1 MANTTELTRNALARA
16 HHQSQLAGALAAG
29 VSLVGGLWLGLDF
42 IGLALA
48 PALYG
53 ALVKP
58 QLHAGA
64 EGEARALGLPE
75 TEPGALV
82 TLSDHYTLFNN
93 LHLSFEGKT
102 VEIDLLAVGP
112 NGVFVVEVKH
122 YRGHL
127 SGRGCSQYWTQKKT
141 SAHGNTY
148 TNTIRNPVGQV
159 WRQIL
164 ALRRWLGR
172 GGYRGSIE
180 GLVVCTYPG
189 VELDVASPKIPVVTV
204 PELAPWIERFQPKF
218 PQRAPHLPVLLLR
231 QLKDGR
237 MLQAHNRQASPL
249 GVRQRWMRDQAI
261 DRAASVMR
269 NRHPAPQHVSVFLKR
284 ALARKG
290 WQHDN
295 RQTQDQLTPPDP
307 PKSEESS

>member
-16 HHQSQLAGALAAG
+16 HHQNQLTSVLAASAG
-29 VSLVGGLWLGLDF
+29 MVGGWWLGLDF
-42 IGLALA
+42 VSLALA

-58 QLHAGA
+58 PLRAGA

-75 TEPGALV
+75 TEPGSLV
-82 TLSDHYTLFNN
+82 TLPDTYTLFNN
-93 LHLSFEGKT
+93 LCVPFDGKT
-102 VEIDLLAVGP
+102 IEIDLLAVGP
-112 NGVFVVEVKH
+112 NGVFIVEVKH

-127 SGRGCSQYWTQKKT
+127 TGNGCSQRWTQTKT
-141 SAHGNTY
+141 SARGHTY
-148 TNTIRNPVGQV
+148 TNTLRNPVGQT

-164 ALRRWLGR
+164 TLRQWLGR

-180 GLVVCTYPG
+180 GLVVCTHPG
-189 VELDVASPKIPVVTV
+189 VELDVASPKIPVITV
-204 PELAPWIERFQPKF
+204 PELAPWIEHFQPKF

-231 QLKDGR
+231 QLRDGR
-237 MLQAHNRQASPL
+237 TLQVPNHQASPL
-249 GVRQRWMRDQAI
+249 EAQPRWIRDQAV

-269 NRHPAPQHVSVFLKR
+269 NHPPQPQHVSVFLKR

-290 WQHDN
+290 WQRDT
-295 RQTQDQLTPPDP
+295 RQTQGQLTPPDQHKP
-307 PKSEESS
+307 EKSS

>member
-1 MANTTELTRNALARA
+1 MANTTELTCNALARA
-16 HHQSQLAGALAAG
+16 HHRSQLAGVLAAG
-29 VSLVGGLWLGLDF
+29 AVMAGGLWLGLD
-42 IGLALA
+42 IISLALA

-64 EGEARALGLPE
+64 EGEQRALGLPE
-75 TEPGALV
+75 TEPGALA
-82 TLSDHYTLFNN
+82 TLPDTYTLFNN
-93 LHLSFEGKT
+93 LCLPYEGNT

-127 SGRGCSQYWTQKKT
+127 SGTGCGQYWIQTKT
-141 SAHGNTY
+141 STQGNTY
-148 TNTIRNPVGQV
+148 THQLRNPVGQV

-172 GGYRGSIE
+172 GGYRGSIQ
-180 GLVVCTYPG
+180 GLVVCTHPDVG
-189 VELDVASPKIPVVTV
+189 LDVASPKFPVITV
-204 PELAPWIERFQPKF
+204 PELAPWIERFQPNF

-231 QLKDGR
+231 QLRDGR
-237 MLQAHNRQASPL
+237 TFQVPNRQASPL
-249 GVRQRWMRDQAI
+249 EDQPRWIRDQAV

-269 NRHPAPQHVSVFLKR
+269 NHPPQPQHVSVFLKR

-290 WQHDN
+290 WQRDSQ
-295 RQTQDQLTPPDP
+295 QTQGQLTPPDQHKP
-307 PKSEESS
+307 EKSS